1 MPNPMSEVYLPLC
14 EVKENSSCF
23 THTDVQTNTD
33 AVVNFAQF
41 QYREGHS
48 LILMDAEFQLE
59 SYQYHDNGAGCF
71 YLERSDMYLKLVLI
85 FFTRL
90 TLTTVSQQ
98 YSDINEATQGIPMLG
113 VCNTSCGLTW
123 EATGGNCRTYNEL
136 AALVQ
141 GRWPV
146 CYNENISVN
155 VSVKSGTV
163 MINLHNNFD
172 SLQLLTVRNVTFI
185 NCRGKFPIKSP

>member
-1 MPNPMSEVYLPLC
+1 MSEVYLPSC

-23 THTDVQTNTD
+23 TYTDVQANTD

-48 LILMDAEFQLE
+48 LILMDAEFE
-59 SYQYHDNGAGCF
+59 SECYQYHDNGTGYF
-71 YLERSDMYLKLVLI
+71 YLERSDTYLKLVLV
-85 FFTRL
+85 FLTRL

-98 YSDINEATQGIPMLG
+98 YNNIIEATQGIPMLG

-136 AALVQ
+136 AALVR
-141 GRWPV
+141 GRRPV
-146 CYNENISVN
+146 CHNENISVN
-155 VSVKSGTV
+155 VSVKSGIV
-163 MINLHNNFD
+163 MINLHNDFD
-172 SLQLLTVRNVTFI
+172 SLQLSIVENVEFI
-185 NCRGKFPIKSP
+185 DCRGKSPIKSLNY